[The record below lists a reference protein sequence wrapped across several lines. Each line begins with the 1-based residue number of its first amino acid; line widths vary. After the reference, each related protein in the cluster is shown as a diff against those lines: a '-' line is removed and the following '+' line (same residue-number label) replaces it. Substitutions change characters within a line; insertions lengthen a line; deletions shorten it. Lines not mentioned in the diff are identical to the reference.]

1 MPDTLKD
8 QWKKNQWK
16 DESGNWTAPA
26 KTLFV
31 IVGLFVVIG
40 VIGSFLPDAPV
51 VSSTV
56 TEESTRGYS
65 SHDREV
71 GTWRVTYQGVNITTT
86 IRQEQ
91 GSYYLEQY
99 LVFRGRGDRIEQ
111 RLSKQGDRY
120 YLNGNE
126 YFEINTGY
134 LDAYD
139 EAGFIWAAR
148 PVR

>member
-1 MPDTLKD
+1 MPDSLRE
-8 QWKKNQWK
+8 QWKTNRWK
-16 DESGNWTAPA
+16 DERGNWTAPA
-26 KTLFV
+26 KTFFV
-31 IVGLFVVIG
+31 IASVLVLMTF
-40 VIGSFLPDAPV
+40 IGSFLPDAP

-65 SHDREV
+65 SPDREV
-71 GTWRVTYQGVNITTT
+71 GTWRVTYQGVRITTT

-91 GSYYLEQY
+91 GSYYMEQH
-99 LVFRGRGDRIEQ
+99 LVFRGSGDRNEQ

-120 YLNGNE
+120 YLNSNE
-126 YFEINTGY
+126 YFEIDTGY